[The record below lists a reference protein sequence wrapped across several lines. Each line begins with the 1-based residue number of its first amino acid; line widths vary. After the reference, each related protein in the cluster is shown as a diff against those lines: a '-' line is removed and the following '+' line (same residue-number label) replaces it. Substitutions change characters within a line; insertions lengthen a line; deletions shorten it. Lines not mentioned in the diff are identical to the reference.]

1 MAFEVSSVVDDC
13 HVCGSD
19 DVELISPKGY
29 QELQCNHHLCIDCWR
44 GTARLKPICPMCR
57 ENIKIWMEYM
67 EFDICTQSVYD
78 LSTYD
83 MSDDEESEPSTVGIF
98 ILLPPVFNANFD
110 GDLPVPLF
118 RGSNPSTLGNL
129 AHNMLMRFDVDHIRG
144 GDVVMVRNLGITQE
158 DFLTYPSD
166 DSDTNVNS
174 EVVNTLPGRTWFD
187 IAFSP
192 AEYIEMSALES
203 VMIIVTDTLSQ
214 YSDLTTDSNVS
225 EEEIVKDK
233 NIKSS
238 RRLEVQNRK
247 TLERISRPLK
257 RAYNTKM
264 KYNYKANVC
273 GRKR

>member
-1 MAFEVSSVVDDC
+1 
-13 HVCGSD
+13 
-19 DVELISPKGY
+19 
-29 QELQCNHHLCIDCWR
+29 
-44 GTARLKPICPMCR
+44 
-57 ENIKIWMEYM
+57 
-67 EFDICTQSVYD
+67 
-78 LSTYD
+78 

-192 AEYIEMSALES
+192 VEYIEMSALES